1 MTGSFDPTGCTARAA
16 PVLNEI
22 APLLISIADFPGQS
36 LSLHRMQLNPNTVVI
51 IGAGPAGCSTS
62 LFLAK
67 HKIPHTI
74 IDKAVFPRDKVCGDA
89 LSGKSVYVLNQLD
102 PSIIPAFDSQKN
114 EFIESWGVKFVAP
127 NGKAIDIPFKQDMS
141 KEQLPPGFISKRVD
155 FDHELFKRLDR
166 NYATVIEGAEVTAL
180 DKNAD
185 GITITYEKNNIQ
197 STIHAQLVVG
207 AEGDRSIVAKQFGQ
221 IKKENDHYCAGI
233 RAYYEGVE
241 GMHEQNF
248 IELHFLPEMLPGY
261 FWIFPLPNGMANV
274 GAGMLSSEVSKRKV
288 NLKADMLKAI
298 ENNPNIRDRF
308 KNARI
313 QGKVQGWGLPLGSKK
328 RPVSGDRFLLVG
340 DAGSLIDPFTGEGI
354 GNALYSGMMA
364 ANHIA
369 EAIRQQRFDA
379 AFLKA
384 YDTAFY
390 DRQWD
395 ELKLSHTMQRLCKY
409 PWLFNFVV
417 NKAHK
422 NKTLRETISCM
433 FEDLDLRAKLRNPLF
448 YFRLLL
454 ND

>member
-1 MTGSFDPTGCTARAA
+1 MKQTD
-16 PVLNEI
+16 I
-22 APLLISIADFPGQS
+22 I
-36 LSLHRMQLNPNTVVI
+36 I

-67 HKIPHTI
+67 QGIPHTI
-74 IDKAVFPRDKVCGDA
+74 IDKAIFPRDKVCGDA

-102 PSIIPAFDSQKN
+102 PGIIQAFNQQQD

-127 NGKAIDIPFKQDMS
+127 NGKAIDIPFKSDMS
-141 KEQLPPGFISKRVD
+141 KTELPPGFISKRFH
-155 FDHELFKRLDR
+155 FDNELFKRLDR
-166 NYATVIEGAEVTAL
+166 KYANVIEGAEVTEI
-180 DKNAD
+180 NPTPD
-185 GITITYEKNNIQ
+185 GVDVTYQPASGPAVTLHANI
-197 STIHAQLVVG
+197 IVG
-207 AEGDRSIVAKQFGQ
+207 AEGDRSIVAKKLANQH
-221 IKKENDHYCAGI
+221 KENEHYCAGI
-233 RAYYEGVE
+233 RAYYKGVE
-241 GMHEQNF
+241 GMHENNF

-261 FWIFPLPNGMANV
+261 FWIFPLPNGMANI

-288 NLKADMLKAI
+288 NLKADMLRAI
-298 ENNPNIRDRF
+298 ENNPNIRERF
-308 KNARI
+308 KNATLE
-313 QGKVQGWGLPLGSKK
+313 GKIQGWGLPLGSKK
-328 RPVSGDRFLLVG
+328 RPVSGERFLLAG

-364 ANHIA
+364 ANQLA
-369 EAIRQQRFDA
+369 ECVKQNRFDA
-379 AFLKA
+379 TFLA
-384 YDTAFY
+384 QYDKAFY

-448 YFRLLL
+448 YFKLLW

>member
-1 MTGSFDPTGCTARAA
+1 ME
-16 PVLNEI
+16 LNSS
-22 APLLISIADFPGQS
+22 SI
-36 LSLHRMQLNPNTVVI
+36 VI

-67 HKIPHTI
+67 HKIAHTI

-89 LSGKSVYVLNQLD
+89 LSGKTVYVLNQLD
-102 PSIIPAFDSQKN
+102 PTIIPAFDKQKN

-141 KEQLPPGFISKRVD
+141 KEQYPPGFISKRID
-155 FDHELFKRLDR
+155 FDNELFNRLDK
-166 NYATVIEGAEVTAL
+166 NYATVIDDAEVTDIL
-180 DKNAD
+180 KTNA
-185 GITITYEKNNIQ
+185 GTTIKYKKNNSEFEIND
-197 STIHAQLVVG
+197 IKILVG
-207 AEGDRSIVAKQFGQ
+207 AEGDRSIVAKKLSPN
-221 IKKENDHYCAGI
+221 KKENEHYCAGI
-233 RAYYEGVE
+233 RAYYQGVT
-241 GMHEQNF
+241 GMHNQNF

-298 ENNPNIRDRF
+298 ENNPAISARF
-308 KNARI
+308 KNAKI
-313 QGKVQGWGLPLGSKK
+313 EGKIQGWGLPLGSKK
-328 RPVSGDRFLLVG
+328 RPVSGEGFLLVG

-364 ANHIA
+364 ANHIT
-369 EAIRQQRFDA
+369 EAIKQNRFDA
-379 AFLKA
+379 VFLKQ
-384 YDTAFY
+384 YDDAFY
-390 DRQWD
+390 NRQWD
-395 ELKLSHTMQRLCKY
+395 ELKLSHTMQKLVKF

-422 NKTLRETISCM
+422 NKALRETISCM

-448 YFRLLL
+448 YIKLLK

>member
-1 MTGSFDPTGCTARAA
+1 M
-16 PVLNEI
+16 
-22 APLLISIADFPGQS
+22 
-36 LSLHRMQLNPNTVVI
+36 LSLQLMELNSSSIVI

-67 HKIPHTI
+67 HKIAHTI

-89 LSGKSVYVLNQLD
+89 LSGKTVYVLNQLD
-102 PSIIPAFDSQKN
+102 PTIIPAFDKQKN

-141 KEQLPPGFISKRVD
+141 KEQYPPGFISKRID
-155 FDHELFKRLDR
+155 FDNELFNRLDK
-166 NYATVIEGAEVTAL
+166 NYATVIDDAEVTDIL
-180 DKNAD
+180 KTNA
-185 GITITYEKNNIQ
+185 GTTIKYKKNNSEFEIND
-197 STIHAQLVVG
+197 IKILVG
-207 AEGDRSIVAKQFGQ
+207 AEGDRSIVAKKLSPN
-221 IKKENDHYCAGI
+221 KKENEHYCAGI
-233 RAYYEGVE
+233 RAYYQGVT
-241 GMHEQNF
+241 GMHNQNF

-298 ENNPNIRDRF
+298 ENNPAISARF
-308 KNARI
+308 KNAKI
-313 QGKVQGWGLPLGSKK
+313 EGKIQGWGLPLGSKK
-328 RPVSGDRFLLVG
+328 RPVSGEGFLLVG

-364 ANHIA
+364 ANHIT
-369 EAIRQQRFDA
+369 EAIKQNRFDA
-379 AFLKA
+379 VFLKQ
-384 YDTAFY
+384 YDDAFY
-390 DRQWD
+390 NRQWD
-395 ELKLSHTMQRLCKY
+395 ELKLSHTMQKLVKF

-422 NKTLRETISCM
+422 NKALRETISCM

-448 YFRLLL
+448 YIKLLK

>member
-1 MTGSFDPTGCTARAA
+1 M
-16 PVLNEI
+16 
-22 APLLISIADFPGQS
+22 
-36 LSLHRMQLNPNTVVI
+36 LSLQLMELNSSSIVI

-67 HKIPHTI
+67 HKIAHTI

-89 LSGKSVYVLNQLD
+89 LSGKTVYVLNQLD
-102 PSIIPAFDSQKN
+102 PTIIPAFDKQKN

-141 KEQLPPGFISKRVD
+141 KEQYPPGFISKRID
-155 FDHELFKRLDR
+155 FDNELFNRLDK
-166 NYATVIEGAEVTAL
+166 NYATVIDDAEVTDIL
-180 DKNAD
+180 KTNA
-185 GITITYEKNNIQ
+185 GTTIKYKKNNSEFEIND
-197 STIHAQLVVG
+197 IKILVG
-207 AEGDRSIVAKQFGQ
+207 AEGDRSIVAKKLSPN
-221 IKKENDHYCAGI
+221 KKENEHYCAGI
-233 RAYYEGVE
+233 RAYYQGVT
-241 GMHEQNF
+241 GMHNQNF

-298 ENNPNIRDRF
+298 ENNPAISARF
-308 KNARI
+308 KNAKI
-313 QGKVQGWGLPLGSKK
+313 EGKIQGWGLPLGSKK
-328 RPVSGDRFLLVG
+328 RPVSGDGFLLVG

-364 ANHIA
+364 ANHIT
-369 EAIRQQRFDA
+369 EAIKQNRFDA
-379 AFLKA
+379 VFLKQ
-384 YDTAFY
+384 YDDAFY
-390 DRQWD
+390 NRQWD
-395 ELKLSHTMQRLCKY
+395 ELKLSHTMQKLVKF

-422 NKTLRETISCM
+422 NKALRETISCM

-448 YFRLLL
+448 YIKLLK

>member
-1 MTGSFDPTGCTARAA
+1 MRLNHKSKTARLKFC
-16 PVLNEI
+16 VSLQHM
-22 APLLISIADFPGQS
+22 QS
-36 LSLHRMQLNPNTVVI
+36 SPDKIVI
-51 IGAGPAGCSTS
+51 IGAGPAGCATS

-67 HKIPHTI
+67 HKIHHTI

-102 PSIIPAFDSQKN
+102 PSIIPAFDKQKN

-141 KEQLPPGFISKRVD
+141 KEQLPPGFISKRYD
-155 FDHELFKRLDR
+155 FDNQLFKRLDR

-180 DKNAD
+180 EKTPE
-185 GITITYEKNNIQ
+185 GVTIRYEKENSKFEIRN
-197 STIHAQLVVG
+197 SDVVIG
-207 AEGDRSIVAKQFGQ
+207 AGGDRDIVAKSFTDL
-221 IKKENDHYCAGI
+221 KKENKHYCAGI

-241 GMHEQNF
+241 GMHAHNF

-288 NLKADMLKAI
+288 NLKTDMLKAI
-298 ENNPNIRDRF
+298 ENNPNIRERF
-308 KNARI
+308 KNAKL
-313 QGKVQGWGLPLGSKK
+313 QGKIQGWGLPLGSKK
-328 RPVSGDRFLLVG
+328 RPVSGERFLLVG

-364 ANHIA
+364 AGHIA
-369 EAIRQQRFDA
+369 EAVKQNRFDA
-379 AFLKA
+379 AFLKQ
-384 YDTAFY
+384 YDDAFY
-390 DRQWD
+390 NRQWD
-395 ELKLSHTMQRLCKY
+395 ELKLSHTMQKLCKY

-448 YFRLLL
+448 YVKLLM

>member
-1 MTGSFDPTGCTARAA
+1 MQVKNASVF
-16 PVLNEI
+16 
-22 APLLISIADFPGQS
+22 
-36 LSLHRMQLNPNTVVI
+36 LSLHRMQLTPNTIVI

-62 LFLAK
+62 LFLSK
-67 HKIPHTI
+67 NKIPHTI
-74 IDKAVFPRDKVCGDA
+74 LDKAVFPRDKVCGDA

-102 PSIIPAFDSQKN
+102 PAIVPAFHAQKN

-141 KEQLPPGFISKRVD
+141 KELLPPGFISKRVD
-155 FDHELFKRLDR
+155 FDQELFKRLDR
-166 NYATVIEGAEVTAL
+166 NFATVIDGAEVT
-180 DKNAD
+180 DITQQPD
-185 GITITYEKNNIQ
+185 GLTITYEKNGAVTTLQ
-197 STIHAQLVVG
+197 AALVIG
-207 AEGDRSIVAKQFGQ
+207 AEGDRSIVAKKLGG
-221 IKKENDHYCAGI
+221 IKKENNHYCAGI
-233 RAYYEGVE
+233 RAYYEGVQ

-288 NLKADMLKAI
+288 NLKADMLRAI
-298 ENNPNIRDRF
+298 ENNPNIRERF
-308 KNARI
+308 KHAKLH
-313 QGKVQGWGLPLGSKK
+313 GKIQGWGLPLGSKK
-328 RPVSGDRFLLVG
+328 RPVSGERFMLVG

-364 ANHIA
+364 AAHIT
-369 EAIRQQRFDA
+369 EAVKQKRFDA
-379 AFLKA
+379 AFLKQ
-384 YDTAFY
+384 YDEAFY
-390 DRQWD
+390 NRQWD

-448 YFRLLL
+448 YFKLLL